1 MRLNVEAVTILSSLF
16 VRDFKDVKGTQLINI
31 SSSGGYTIVPN
42 AVTYCATK
50 FFVAAFTEGLAR
62 ELKESGAQMK
72 AKVFAPAATKTEF
85 GKIANEVSE
94 YDYDSFFDNYHTSAQ
109 AAEFLIRLY
118 DSNKV
123 VGIVDRE
130 NFMFKLC
137 SPLFDYAGN
146 SQYNQKNKVNDE
158 KKNRSNVIKEHI

>member
-1 MRLNVEAVTILSSLF
+1 M
-16 VRDFKDVKGTQLINI
+16 
-31 SSSGGYTIVPN
+31 
-42 AVTYCATK
+42 
-50 FFVAAFTEGLAR
+50 
-62 ELKESGAQMK
+62 
-72 AKVFAPAATKTEF
+72 
-85 GKIANEVSE
+85 SE